1 MTNQAMTFEV
11 FNRYLEA
18 DNRVDVQTLADEIQI
33 VSTNIQRLYNEMNNR
48 RRRPRAV
55 AIEWL
60 MQWTNQELGFA
71 GHRGFEAT
79 NKQVM
84 SYDRQHGGSLEA
96 VLDELEAYIRA
107 QREEA

>member
-33 VSTNIQRLYNEMNNR
+33 VCTNIQTLHNEMNNR

-60 MQWTNQELGFA
+60 MKWTNQELGFA
-71 GHRGFEAT
+71 GYRGFEAT
-79 NKQVM
+79 
-84 SYDRQHGGSLEA
+84 SEHISSL
-96 VLDELEAYIRA
+96 
-107 QREEA
+107 